1 MDDMTAARQAMP
13 PQERAVAHLEADRWA
28 WANRLLVR
36 KAICEFSHELL
47 LLPRPAGPPTG
58 QAGRQMSA
66 YVLDAPAE
74 QVEYRFLARRMR
86 LDHWL
91 IDPASI
97 EKRVNGRPAPLDALN
112 FIIEF
117 RKPLGIR
124 DAMMPVYLDE
134 ISSILYGS
142 AYKAATKPHR
152 ASDLAGAD
160 FQAIETGMTEGH
172 PSFVANNGRLGFD
185 TADYPLYAPE
195 AAGPLSI
202 VWIAVARE
210 HARFVGVAG
219 LDHDRLMDEEL
230 GEETVGDYRD
240 HLAAKGHDPDAYLF
254 MPVHPWQWF
263 NRISMSFAPEIARGN
278 IVYLGLSGD
287 LYQPQQSIRTFFNA
301 SAPSKRYVKM
311 ALSILNMGFMLQRG
325 LSPEDMRATPEINE
339 WLRNLLARDSYLQE
353 NGFSLICEVATISYR
368 NPYYEAGLAA
378 DSPYKHVLAALWRES
393 PVNLV
398 RPGERLMTMAALL
411 HLDPQGDALVGALVE
426 RSGLG
431 AEEWIRRYLRA
442 YLAPVLHCYYAYD
455 IIFMPHGENV
465 ILVLENDAPT
475 RIVMKDLAEEM
486 RILNDGGSLPPVV
499 RRNCV
504 VLEDAVR
511 LDGIFTDVF
520 DCYFRHLAAILD
532 ERGILDEGR
541 FWGLVAEC
549 AATYQAAQ
557 PQYAEKFVRHD
568 VFMREFPRN
577 CINRLQ
583 LRDNQQLLDP
593 NDPEKGFE
601 YAGTLENP
609 ISRGAAASRAA
620 SASLARRALGLVGT
634 YFFGSRAG

>member
-1 MDDMTAARQAMP
+1 MDDMSAAMHVMP
-13 PQERAVAHLEADRWA
+13 PQERAAAHLEGDRWA
-28 WANRLLVR
+28 WVNRLLVR
-36 KAICEFSHELL
+36 KAISEFSHELL
-47 LLPRPAGPPTG
+47 LLPRLVGPAGD
-58 QAGRQMSA
+58 QAR
-66 YVLDAPAE
+66 YVLE
-74 QVEYRFLARRMR
+74 QPSEHVEYRFLARRLR
-86 LDHWL
+86 LDHWQV
-91 IDPASI
+91 DAASI
-97 EKRVNGRPAPLDALN
+97 EKRVNGKPAPIDALK

-152 ASDLAGAD
+152 ASDLAVAD

-172 PSFVANNGRLGFD
+172 PSFVANNGRLGFN

-202 VWIAVARE
+202 VWVAVSRE
-210 HARFVGVAG
+210 HARFVGMAG
-219 LDHDRLMDEEL
+219 LDHDRLMAEEL
-230 GEETVGDYRD
+230 GEQVVSGYRKQ
-240 HLAAKGHDPDAYLF
+240 LAGAGHDPDDYLF

-263 NRISMSFAPEIARGN
+263 NRISMSFAAEIARGN
-278 IVYLGLSGD
+278 IVYLGLSED

-301 SAPSKRYVKM
+301 TSPSKRYVKM

-325 LSPEDMRATPEINE
+325 LSPEDMRTTPEINE
-339 WLRNLLARDSYLQE
+339 WLRNLLARDSYLQK
-353 NGFSLICEVATISYR
+353 NGFCLICEVATISYR
-368 NPYYEAGLAA
+368 NPYYEEGLSA
-378 DSPYKHVLAALWRES
+378 DSPYKDVLAALWRES
-393 PVNLV
+393 PVNLI

-411 HLDPQGDALVGALVE
+411 HLDPQGDAMTGALIG

-442 YLAPVLHCYYAYD
+442 YFAPVLHCYYAYD

-465 ILVLENDAPT
+465 ILILENDAPT

-486 RILNDGGSLPPVV
+486 RILNDGAGLPPVV

-504 VLEDAVR
+504 VLDDEVR

-532 ERGILDEGR
+532 ERGILEEGR

-549 AATYQAAQ
+549 AATYQAAH
-557 PQYAEKFVRHD
+557 PQYAEKFARHD
-568 VFMREFPRN
+568 VFAREFPRN

-583 LRDNQQLLDP
+583 LRDNRQLLDP
-593 NDPEKGFE
+593 NDPDKGFE

-609 ISRGAAASRAA
+609 ISRDAIRNGTSS
-620 SASLARRALGLVGT
+620 SAMRRALGHIAT
-634 YFFGSRAG
+634 YFVGPRAD